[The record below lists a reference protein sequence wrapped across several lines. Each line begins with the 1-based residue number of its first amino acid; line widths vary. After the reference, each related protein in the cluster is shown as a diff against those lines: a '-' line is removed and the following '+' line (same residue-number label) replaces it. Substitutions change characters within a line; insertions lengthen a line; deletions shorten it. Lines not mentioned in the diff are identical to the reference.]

1 MHRLFGSAILKT
13 METHQRFLK
22 PEVLAKLAGLDVKAR
37 LVVEGFLAGLH
48 KSPYHGFSVEFA
60 EYRQYIPGDELKRVD
75 WKVYARSDRYYVKE
89 FEEETNLRA
98 WILLDASSSMG
109 YKSDGLPKLEYA
121 CYLAASLAYLLLK
134 QQDAVGLVLFDQ
146 AIRTYIPPRATT
158 THLTTILQH
167 LDRAKP
173 GGKTDVSAT
182 FHELAEK
189 IKRRGLII
197 VLSDLMDE
205 PDKVLQG
212 LKHFRHRKH
221 EVLAFHILDPA
232 ELELPLGSDA
242 VFKDM
247 ETGEELPTSPGD
259 IRESY
264 QRLVKGWT
272 EHYRKECRDHLI
284 DYVSLSTSTPFDKAL
299 LAYLSK
305 RQRVR

>member
-1 MHRLFGSAILKT
+1 MSS
-13 METHQRFLK
+13 ESQRFLK
-22 PEVLAKLAGLDVKAR
+22 PEALAKLSGLDVKAR
-37 LVVEGFLAGLH
+37 LVVEGFLTGLH

-60 EYRQYIPGDELKRVD
+60 EYRQYMPGDEPKRVD
-75 WKVYARSDRYYVKE
+75 WKAFARSDRYYVKE

-109 YKSDGLPKLEYA
+109 YKSDGISKLEYA
-121 CYLAASLAYLLLK
+121 SYLAASLTYLLLK

-158 THLTTILQH
+158 SHLTTILQH
-167 LDRAKP
+167 LDKARP
-173 GGKTDVSAT
+173 GGRTDVSAT

-197 VLSDLMDE
+197 VLSDLMDD
-205 PDKVLQG
+205 PDKVLLG

-221 EVLAFHILDPA
+221 EVLAFHVLDPA
-232 ELELPLGSDA
+232 EQELSLPHDA

-247 ETGEELPTSPGD
+247 ETGEELPASPAE
-259 IRESY
+259 IRASY
-264 QRLVKGWT
+264 QRLVSAWT
-272 EHYRKECRDHLI
+272 ERYRKECRDHLI
-284 DYVSLSTSTPFDKAL
+284 DYVSLSTSTPFDQAL

-305 RQRVR
+305 RQKVG